1 MKPLHSEQR
10 DQDIQL
16 IREVKVDFLV
26 ADPITAGASVN
37 LADKVMARGW
47 RGFGGGVQPL
57 RKTER

>member
-47 RGFGGGVQPL
+47 RGFGGGAA
-57 RKTER
+57 T